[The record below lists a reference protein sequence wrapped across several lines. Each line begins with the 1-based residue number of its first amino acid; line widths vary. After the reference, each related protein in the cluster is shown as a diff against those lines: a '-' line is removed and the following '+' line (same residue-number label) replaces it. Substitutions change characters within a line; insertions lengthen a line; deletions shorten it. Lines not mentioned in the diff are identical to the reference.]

1 VEISADGKRVD
12 IRPAPEEYLRLAKMP
27 MYSDSTLVQSAASA
41 SRFVVTSSSR
51 LGSLMTGQAEKFTQR
66 SAPTNTPMTFSPAA
80 KERARKIHG
89 MTQSGAQI
97 SAKTVGSLANYT
109 QNMAARMTGKGERK
123 EKGADYKPGL
133 FNKSLIAFTTVMD
146 GLAESGTRLVTDA
159 GTASTIAV
167 NHKYGAE
174 AGEIAATVAGGV
186 RNVGLVY
193 VDVTGVSRKAI
204 IKSVAKGMVIG
215 KVKDK
220 NGHEQEV
227 IVGEGDGGAVPQEIL
242 QSQQYATPGG
252 ASGYNSQST
261 SGYSTPA
268 GYGNKPTPAYPSAGP
283 GGYSDTKRYM

>member
-1 VEISADGKRVD
+1 
-12 IRPAPEEYLRLAKMP
+12 
-27 MYSDSTLVQSAASA
+27 MYSNSTLVQSAASA

-51 LGSLMTGQAEKFTQR
+51 LGGMMTSQAEKFTQR
-66 SAPTNTPMTFSPAA
+66 SAPTNQPMTFSPAA

-109 QNMAARMTGKGERK
+109 QNMAARMTGKGDRK
-123 EKGADYKPGL
+123 EKERGEGYKPGL

-167 NHKYGAE
+167 NHKYGAD

-204 IKSVAKGMVIG
+204 IKSVAKGMVVG

-220 NGHEQEV
+220 NGHEQSV
-227 IVGEGDGGAVPQEIL
+227 IVGEGDGGAIPQEVL
-242 QSQQYATPGG
+242 QQHNATPGG
-252 ASGYNSQST
+252 GSGYNSQST

-268 GYGNKPTPAYPSAGP
+268 GYGSKPTPAYPSAGP
-283 GGYSDTKRYM
+283 GGYSDKKNYM

>member
-1 VEISADGKRVD
+1 
-12 IRPAPEEYLRLAKMP
+12 
-27 MYSDSTLVQSAASA
+27 
-41 SRFVVTSSSR
+41 
-51 LGSLMTGQAEKFTQR
+51 
-66 SAPTNTPMTFSPAA
+66 MTFSPAA

-89 MTQSGAQI
+89 FTTSGAQL

-109 QNMAARMTGKGERK
+109 QNFAAKVAGKGERK
-123 EKGADYKPGL
+123 EKGEAYKPGL

-215 KVKDK
+215 KVRDK
-220 NGHEQEV
+220 SGKEQDV
-227 IVGEGDGGAVPQEIL
+227 IVGVGDGGALPQEVL
-242 QSQQYATPGG
+242 QNATAGG
-252 ASGYNSQST
+252 VGSGYNSQST

-268 GYGNKPTPAYPSAGP
+268 GYGNNPTPAYPSAAP

>member
-1 VEISADGKRVD
+1 
-12 IRPAPEEYLRLAKMP
+12 
-27 MYSDSTLVQSAASA
+27 
-41 SRFVVTSSSR
+41 
-51 LGSLMTGQAEKFTQR
+51 
-66 SAPTNTPMTFSPAA
+66 
-80 KERARKIHG
+80 

-97 SAKTVGSLANYT
+97 SAKTVGSLAKYS
-109 QNMAARMTGKGERK
+109 QNMAARVTGHGDRK
-123 EKGADYKPGL
+123 EKGEGYKPGL

-167 NHKYGAE
+167 NHKFGAD
-174 AGEIAATVAGGV
+174 AGELAATVAGGV

-220 NGHEQEV
+220 NGKEQDV
-227 IVGEGDGGAVPQEIL
+227 IVGEGDGGAVPQEYL
-242 QSQQYATPGG
+242 QQQQQGG
-252 ASGYNSQST
+252 GSGYNSQST

-268 GYGNKPTPAYPSAGP
+268 GYGSKPTPAYPSAAS
-283 GGYSDTKRYM
+283 GGYSSDNKRYM

>member
-1 VEISADGKRVD
+1 
-12 IRPAPEEYLRLAKMP
+12 
-27 MYSDSTLVQSAASA
+27 MYSNSTLVQSAASA

-51 LGSLMTGQAEKFTQR
+51 LGNMMTSQAEQFTQR
-66 SAPTNTPMTFSPAA
+66 SAPTNKPVTFSPAA

-97 SAKTVGSLANYT
+97 SAKTVGSLAKYS
-109 QNMAARMTGKGERK
+109 QNVAARVTGHGDRKDKGK
-123 EKGADYKPGL
+123 PDSYKPGL

-167 NHKYGAE
+167 NHKFGAD

-186 RNVGLVY
+186 RNVSMVY

-220 NGHEQEV
+220 NGKEQDV
-227 IVGEGDGGAVPQEIL
+227 IVGEGDGGAVPQQYL
-242 QSQQYATPGG
+242 QQQQGG
-252 ASGYNSQST
+252 GSGFNSQST

-268 GYGNKPTPAYPSAGP
+268 GYGSKPTPAYPSAAG
-283 GGYSDTKRYM
+283 GGYPSDNKRYM